1 MKNIIY
7 KYYLRVYSILYRI
20 LIFILPIKENV
31 LLFESSVGRSY
42 SGNPKYIYEEIVRQ
56 GLDHHFRCIWILDN
70 TSTRIVGRSQKVR
83 KMRLKHLYYAVIA
96 GFWIV
101 DSRQTD
107 TFRKRKGSIFIQTW
121 HGTPLK
127 KLALDMQV
135 MNIGGETNLLD
146 YKEKFKNQVK
156 SWDYLISQNQYST
169 RKFTSA
175 FAFQNEI
182 WEIGYPRNDILV
194 NCNNQGAIINYKM
207 KLALPLDKKIILY
220 APTWRDDEYYEPGKW
235 KLKLQLDIDQ
245 MQSRL
250 GKEYVVIIKLHYF
263 MQDEIK
269 LDQNLQDFIRVF
281 NSDQDIQIL
290 YLVSDIL
297 ITDYSSVMF
306 DYSILRRPIIFYV
319 YDLEKYKNELRGFY
333 FDLYQEAPGP
343 VVNSQE
349 QLMVEIE
356 NIQDKFDSYK
366 DKYDLFTKKFNYL
379 DDGMA
384 SKRAVNMIN
393 KLYSKVKKK
402 KQ

>member
-1 MKNIIY
+1 
-7 KYYLRVYSILYRI
+7 
-20 LIFILPIKENV
+20 
-31 LLFESSVGRSY
+31 
-42 SGNPKYIYEEIVRQ
+42 
-56 GLDHHFRCIWILDN
+56 
-70 TSTRIVGRSQKVR
+70 
-83 KMRLKHLYYAVIA
+83 
-96 GFWIV
+96 V

-135 MNIGGETNLLD
+135 MNIGGDTNLLD

-194 NCNNQGAIINYKM
+194 NCNNEGAIINYKM

-319 YDLEKYKNELRGFY
+319 YDLEKY
-333 FDLYQEAPGP
+333 
-343 VVNSQE
+343 
-349 QLMVEIE
+349 
-356 NIQDKFDSYK
+356 
-366 DKYDLFTKKFNYL
+366 
-379 DDGMA
+379 
-384 SKRAVNMIN
+384 
-393 KLYSKVKKK
+393 
-402 KQ
+402 